1 MLAFPFIQVRLLPL
15 HSALHLPEWDWCH
28 LYLSSIFMFV
38 IFIFWKVYPLW
49 FLLLL
54 DWSHLHGNSLPLF
67 PIVIQSGCLISEKL
81 GGYTKWETQAE
92 EGSSLSPT
100 SFYSRRDNNR
110 DWPLVFETAPDS
122 PLEGGPAFCSVSVCP
137 LSGVSLTMIL
147 KGFHCKEVGF
157 PFVCFG
163 FNIRMILFSVYHKNS
178 QSAKGYR
185 CYLLLQK
192 KKCCLLRF
200 THSIDEKV

>member
-1 MLAFPFIQVRLLPL
+1 
-15 HSALHLPEWDWCH
+15 
-28 LYLSSIFMFV
+28 MFV

-67 PIVIQSGCLISEKL
+67 PIVIQSGCLISQKL
-81 GGYTKWETQAE
+81 GGYTKWETQDLTRTLQLAGWPK

-100 SFYSRRDNNR
+100 SFYSCRNNNR
-110 DWPLVFETAPDS
+110 DWTLVFKRAPDS
-122 PLEGGPAFCSVSVCP
+122 PLGGGPAFCSVSVCP

-157 PFVCFG
+157 PFACFG

-200 THSIDEKV
+200 THSINEKV

>member
-1 MLAFPFIQVRLLPL
+1 MHFIYQNEIGAIYICL
-15 HSALHLPEWDWCH
+15 
-28 LYLSSIFMFV
+28 LYLCLLFLYFGK
-38 IFIFWKVYPLW
+38 FIPYDFCFCLTGPTCMV
-49 FLLLL
+49 
-54 DWSHLHGNSLPLF
+54 NSLPLF
-67 PIVIQSGCLISEKL
+67 HIVIQSGRLISQKL
-81 GGYTKWETQAE
+81 GGYTKWETQDLTRTLQLAGWPE
-92 EGSSLSPT
+92 EGSSPSPT

-110 DWPLVFETAPDS
+110 DWRLVFKTTPDS
-122 PLEGGPAFCSVSVCP
+122 PLEGGPAFCIVSVCP

-200 THSIDEKV
+200 THSINEKV